1 MKIAVVGIGGVG
13 GYYGGLLAK
22 HYHLDGNTEIVFVAR
37 GGQLTAIR
45 RQGLRLLHAGGDF
58 TVQPDMATDM
68 PRGGIFDM
76 VLFCVKSY
84 SLAYSARILAG
95 SIGADTI
102 VVSLLNGVDN
112 AVRLRKVLPD
122 AIVLN
127 GCVYLSAH
135 VAGPGFVRQVGG
147 SGQLFFGSPA
157 PTGYGAGKIEAVLR
171 AAGIDAVHTEDIERV
186 VWEKFLFIAPLAG
199 ATAYTERTVGE
210 VVSDPESRGLLEA
223 LLGELLAVADA
234 LGLKFAGTI
243 RQDTLKKAHGF
254 PPQTKTSLQL
264 DFEKGNRTELE
275 TFTGFTVR
283 EAHRLGIPIPLHEK
297 VYTRLQAKEMP
308 AD

>member
-13 GYYGGLLAK
+13 GYYGGRLAK
-22 HYHLDGNTEIVFVAR
+22 HYHLDGNTEIVFIAR

-45 RQGLRLLHAGGDF
+45 NQGLRLLHAGGEF
-58 TVQPDMATDM
+58 TVQPDMATDV
-68 PRGGIFDM
+68 PEGAIFDM

-84 SLAYSARILAG
+84 SLANSARMLAG
-95 SIGADTI
+95 SIGANTT

-112 AVRLRKVLPD
+112 AARLREVLQD
-122 AIVLN
+122 AVVLN

-135 VAGPGFVRQVGG
+135 VAGPGLVRQVGG

-157 PTGYGAGKIEAVLR
+157 TTGYDAGKIEALLR
-171 AAGIDAVHTEDIERV
+171 AAGIDAAHTGDIEKV

-210 VVSDPESRGLLEA
+210 VVNDPESRSLLEA
-223 LLGELLAVADA
+223 LLDELLAVADA
-234 LGLKFAGTI
+234 LGLKFADTI
-243 RQDTLKKAHGF
+243 RQDTLRKARGF

-264 DFEKGNRTELE
+264 DFEKGSRTELE

-283 EAHRLGIPIPLHEK
+283 EAHRLGIPAPLHEK
-297 VYTRLQAKEMP
+297 VYSRLRAKEMP
-308 AD
+308 TG